1 MSSTQEQSKEAG
13 KPGAE
18 KPVEEMLRKYLGIS
32 APRVVIGILML
43 IFGILIFI
51 APDLLSILVA
61 IYLVISGILVL
72 IDEFMKRK

>member
-1 MSSTQEQSKEAG
+1 MASAQEQPKEAE
-13 KPGAE
+13 KPGVE